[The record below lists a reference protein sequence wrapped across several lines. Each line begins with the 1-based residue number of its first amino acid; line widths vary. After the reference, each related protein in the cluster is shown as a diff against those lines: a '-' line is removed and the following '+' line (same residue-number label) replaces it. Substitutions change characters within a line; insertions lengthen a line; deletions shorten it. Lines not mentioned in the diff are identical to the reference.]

1 MGASSYV
8 KGSLILFKFYLAN
21 ICKLHQLPQVFPK
34 QRLIWH
40 LIISSGCGTRT
51 HSRNWSKRK
60 LVKMKTWKAS
70 PWSCLAQWPG
80 DWFIW
85 FANFILM
92 IGLNRIYNG
101 EFDKLKSELRQLH
114 AVEKEWISYRVTLLL
129 LFRQRTMFLVHF
141 SSEILLQSPP
151 RLRVHGLARKYIC
164 HPSPCFEPVS
174 CKQIITLSVKYP

>member
-1 MGASSYV
+1 
-8 KGSLILFKFYLAN
+8 
-21 ICKLHQLPQVFPK
+21 
-34 QRLIWH
+34 
-40 LIISSGCGTRT
+40 
-51 HSRNWSKRK
+51 
-60 LVKMKTWKAS
+60 
-70 PWSCLAQWPG
+70 
-80 DWFIW
+80 
-85 FANFILM
+85 M

-114 AVEKEWISYRVTLLL
+114 AGEKELISYRVTLLL